1 MTPFDR
7 LGRFVVRRAWWVVG
21 AWVALLLVAI
31 PFAPQVPGPA
41 ERRRVHPRRPRIGP
55 REDAARVGA
64 RRPAVGA
71 GHRVQQPDARG
82 RHAGLRGRGGR
93 RDPRHPGRAA
103 RRPGRVAQPV
113 AAPGLGRPPHG
124 VRRRVPRPAT
134 RRLARCAADPAR
146 AAPRRARARGR
157 AGRRSGLLRRRPDR
171 VRGRPPTQR
180 AHLAAA
186 GGTGA
191 HRRLR
196 FGRRRGRPAGR
207 RWRRRDRG
215 AGRHL
220 RRRLVHADEH
230 LRAQPR
236 DAARARPRRRL
247 LAAADEPL
255 PRGARAQTGRPGP
268 RAGCGQGDGRDG
280 RPGDLLQRVDRAP
293 RAPRPGPLRVHD
305 PALGRD
311 RRRHRRGARGRLG
324 ADPAAGDPHH
334 PRTAGGPPGRA
345 PRVADGRDGRRVVAA
360 RPPWSCATRSRC

>member
-21 AWVALLLVAI
+21 AWVVA
-31 PFAPQVPGPA
+31 PARGHPVRAAGAGPA
-41 ERRRVHPRRPRIGP
+41 ERRRVHPRRPRIGA
-55 REDAARVGA
+55 RQDAARVGA
-64 RRPAVGA
+64 RRPAVGV
-71 GHRVQQPDARG
+71 GHRLQQPDAGG
-82 RHAGLRGRGGR
+82 RHPRLRGRGGG

-124 VRRRVPRPAT
+124 VRRGLPRPAT

-171 VRGRPPTQR
+171 VRGRPPAQR

-191 HRRLR
+191 HRRVR
-196 FGRRRGRPAGR
+196 FGRRRGRPARR
-207 RWRRRDRG
+207 RWCRRDRG

-236 DAARARPRRRL
+236 DPARARPRGRL
-247 LAAADEPL
+247 LAADDEPL
-255 PRGARAQTGRPGP
+255 PRGARA
-268 RAGCGQGDGRDG
+268 
-280 RPGDLLQRVDRAP
+280 
-293 RAPRPGPLRVHD
+293 
-305 PALGRD
+305 
-311 RRRHRRGARGRLG
+311 RGRTV
-324 ADPAAGDPHH
+324 
-334 PRTAGGPPGRA
+334 RTASPM
-345 PRVADGRDGRRVVAA
+345 
-360 RPPWSCATRSRC
+360 RSG